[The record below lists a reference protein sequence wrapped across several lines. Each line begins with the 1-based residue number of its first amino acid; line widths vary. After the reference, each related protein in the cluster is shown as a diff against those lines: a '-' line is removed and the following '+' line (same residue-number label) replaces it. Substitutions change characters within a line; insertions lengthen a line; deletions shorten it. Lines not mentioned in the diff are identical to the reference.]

1 MKNDLERFSSLL
13 IFKLNQTLN
22 LLNEKYAEAFLI
34 LDFNDPK
41 NNIDNIDYFFKT
53 KNQIVNKLLF
63 AFIEDERLLDILR
76 QETKLDVN
84 YIIKK
89 TNQIK
94 DTK

>member
-1 MKNDLERFSSLL
+1 MKNDLEKFSGLL
-13 IFKLNQTLN
+13 ILKLNQTLSV
-22 LLNEKYAEAFLI
+22 LNEKYAEVFLI
-34 LDFNDPK
+34 LDSNDPK
-41 NNIDNIDYFFKT
+41 NNIENIDYFFNT

-63 AFIEDERLLDILR
+63 TVIEDERSLDILR

>member
-34 LDFNDPK
+34 LDFNDPQ
-41 NNIDNIDYFFKT
+41 NNIENIDYFFNT
-53 KNQIVNKLLF
+53 KNQVVNKLLF
-63 AFIEDERLLDILR
+63 AFIEDERLLEILR
-76 QETKLDVN
+76 QETKLDVD

-94 DTK
+94 GTK

>member
-1 MKNDLERFSSLL
+1 MKNDLEKFSGLL
-13 IFKLNQTLN
+13 ILKLNQTLSV
-22 LLNEKYAEAFLI
+22 LNEKYAEVFLI
-34 LDFNDPK
+34 LDSNDPK
-41 NNIDNIDYFFKT
+41 NNIENIDYFFNT

-63 AFIEDERLLDILR
+63 IVIEDERSLDILR